1 MHIHARTLTRTQGGI
16 VAMDTH
22 PQKPSIVATAG
33 LDGAAKLFDY
43 ALNKQLASLEGHA
56 KRLTGEGGCA
66 L

>member
-1 MHIHARTLTRTQGGI
+1 
-16 VAMDTH
+16 MDTH